1 MSIKPDDMGTRGQGM
16 RACRMRVPGDT
27 KGLSRST
34 RHGYTKVSAPAHV
47 PEGYGD
53 QVTASLV
60 GCVREN
66 GMGNMATINEHTI
79 FHLMGPSYSV
89 QQIHRQIERV
99 AQTNFTVIVQGETG
113 TGKELIARLI
123 HEASDRVH
131 RPFVA
136 VDCGALPD
144 SIVESEL
151 FGYVK
156 GAFTGADTKK
166 AGLFEM
172 AKAGTLFLDEVG
184 NISPTVQMKLLR
196 SLQERRVQPLGS
208 EESITTDVRIVVA
221 SNTVLEDEVRAGR
234 FRADLFHR
242 LNEFKIY
249 LLPLRE
255 RKEDILFLAER
266 FRHETNEELA
276 KHTSRFSREAQAYL
290 LSYTWEGN
298 VRELRNAVRR
308 AVLLSNDIIELKH
321 VQQVLGLMAEAAPA
335 GSNLPIHKLYQ
346 GYGLHDVVHEV
357 AAHVEKSLIEHVL
370 EETRGNKSQAAKRL
384 QIGYKTLYRK
394 LQEYGLH

>member
-1 MSIKPDDMGTRGQGM
+1 MGT
-16 RACRMRVPGDT
+16 
-27 KGLSRST
+27 
-34 RHGYTKVSAPAHV
+34 
-47 PEGYGD
+47 
-53 QVTASLV
+53 
-60 GCVREN
+60 
-66 GMGNMATINEHTI
+66 MAMINEQTI
-79 FHLMGPSYSV
+79 FDLMGSSYSV

-99 AQTNFTVIVQGETG
+99 AQTNFTIIVQGETG

-123 HEASDRVH
+123 HEQSDRSA
-131 RPFVA
+131 RPFIA

-156 GAFTGADTKK
+156 GAFTGADAKR

-172 AKAGTLFLDEVG
+172 AKGGTLFLDEIG

-196 SLQERRVQPLGS
+196 SLQERQIQPLGS
-208 EESITTDVRIVVA
+208 ENSVPTDVRIIVA
-221 SNTVLEDEVRAGR
+221 ANAVLEDEVREGR

-255 RKEDILFLAER
+255 RQDDILFLAER
-266 FRHETNEELA
+266 FRLEANAELGKMVA
-276 KHTSRFSREAQAYL
+276 GFSPEAEAHV
-290 LSYTWEGN
+290 LSHDWRGN

-308 AVLLSNDIIELKH
+308 SVLLSNERIELKH
-321 VQQVLGLMAEAAPA
+321 MQQILGVSAAAVHAE
-335 GSNLPIHKLYQ
+335 SNVPLHKLYQ
-346 GYGLHDVVHEV
+346 GYGLQDVVHEV
-357 AAHVEKSLIEHVL
+357 AAHLEKSLIEHVL
-370 EETRGNKSQAAKRL
+370 EETRGNKSKAAKRL

-394 LQEYGLH
+394 LQEHGLK

>member
-1 MSIKPDDMGTRGQGM
+1 
-16 RACRMRVPGDT
+16 
-27 KGLSRST
+27 
-34 RHGYTKVSAPAHV
+34 
-47 PEGYGD
+47 
-53 QVTASLV
+53 
-60 GCVREN
+60 
-66 GMGNMATINEHTI
+66 MGNMATINEHTI

-123 HEASDRVH
+123 HDASHRVH

-156 GAFTGADTKK
+156 GAFTGADAKK
-166 AGLFEM
+166 AGLFEL
-172 AKAGTLFLDEVG
+172 AKGGTLFLDEIG

-234 FRADLFHR
+234 LRADLFHR

-276 KHTSRFSREAQAYL
+276 KHTSRFSSEAQAYL
-290 LSYTWEGN
+290 MSYAWEGN

-335 GSNLPIHKLYQ
+335 ESNLPIHKLYQ

-357 AAHVEKSLIEHVL
+357 AAHLEKALIEHVL

>member
-1 MSIKPDDMGTRGQGM
+1 
-16 RACRMRVPGDT
+16 
-27 KGLSRST
+27 
-34 RHGYTKVSAPAHV
+34 
-47 PEGYGD
+47 
-53 QVTASLV
+53 
-60 GCVREN
+60 
-66 GMGNMATINEHTI
+66 MGNMATINEHTI

-89 QQIHRQIERV
+89 QQVHRQIERV

-123 HEASDRVH
+123 HDASDRVH

-156 GAFTGADTKK
+156 GAFTGAYTKK

-172 AKAGTLFLDEVG
+172 AKGGTLFLDEIG

-249 LLPLRE
+249 LFPLRE

-266 FRHETNEELA
+266 FRQETNEELA
-276 KHTSRFSREAQAYL
+276 KHTSHFSREAQAYL

-357 AAHVEKSLIEHVL
+357 AAHLEKSLIEHVL

>member
-1 MSIKPDDMGTRGQGM
+1 
-16 RACRMRVPGDT
+16 
-27 KGLSRST
+27 
-34 RHGYTKVSAPAHV
+34 
-47 PEGYGD
+47 
-53 QVTASLV
+53 
-60 GCVREN
+60 
-66 GMGNMATINEHTI
+66 MGNMATINEHTI
-79 FHLMGPSYSV
+79 FHLMGSSYSV

-123 HEASDRVH
+123 HDASDRVH

-136 VDCGALPD
+136 VDCGALPE

-172 AKAGTLFLDEVG
+172 AKGGTLFLDEIG

-208 EESITTDVRIVVA
+208 EESITTDVRFVVA

-266 FRHETNEELA
+266 FRHETNDELA

-290 LSYTWEGN
+290 LSYAWEGN

-321 VQQVLGLMAEAAPA
+321 VQQVLGLMAAAAPA

-357 AAHVEKSLIEHVL
+357 AAHLEKSLIEHVL

>member
-1 MSIKPDDMGTRGQGM
+1 
-16 RACRMRVPGDT
+16 
-27 KGLSRST
+27 
-34 RHGYTKVSAPAHV
+34 
-47 PEGYGD
+47 
-53 QVTASLV
+53 
-60 GCVREN
+60 
-66 GMGNMATINEHTI
+66 MGNMATINEHTI

-123 HEASDRVH
+123 HDASHRVH

-156 GAFTGADTKK
+156 GAFTGADAKK

-172 AKAGTLFLDEVG
+172 AKGGTLFLDEIG

-234 FRADLFHR
+234 LRADLFHR

-276 KHTSRFSREAQAYL
+276 KHTSRFSSEAQAYL
-290 LSYTWEGN
+290 MSYAWEGN

-335 GSNLPIHKLYQ
+335 ESNLPIHKLYQ
-346 GYGLHDVVHEV
+346 GYGLHEVVHEV
-357 AAHVEKSLIEHVL
+357 AAHLEKSLIKHVL